1 MTPMNS
7 SSLQRGFR
15 IAGNGDYAAAI
26 MINVALALA
35 PGQSAR
41 PPHSFGL
48 RARDPLAIR
57 APV

>member
-1 MTPMNS
+1 MNS

-26 MINVALALA
+26 MINVELALA
-35 PGQSAR
+35 PAQSAR